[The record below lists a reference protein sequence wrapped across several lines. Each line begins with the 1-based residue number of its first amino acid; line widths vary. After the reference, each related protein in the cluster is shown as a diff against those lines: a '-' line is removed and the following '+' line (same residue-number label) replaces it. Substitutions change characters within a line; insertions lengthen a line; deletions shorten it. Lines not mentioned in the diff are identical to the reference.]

1 MTTSCCCFLSN
12 HTRDKIKVVLDL
24 SYCNTKI
31 KLKCLTYVDT
41 FNIAAKSNFIASNLN
56 LTNNLNN

>member
-12 HTRDKIKVVLDL
+12 HTRHKIKVVLDL

-31 KLKCLTYVDT
+31 KLKCLTYVDI
-41 FNIAAKSNFIASNLN
+41 FNIAAKSNFIA
-56 LTNNLNN
+56 